1 MVIPRVPMN
10 VDDLGNLKI
19 GDILCDLVDK
29 RQLQVIATA
38 VVSYYSNSEDCFIYC
53 ATGPFSR

>member
-19 GDILCDLVDK
+19 GEILCELVEK
-29 RQLQVIATA
+29 RQLQMLTTA

-53 ATGPFSR
+53 TTGPFNR